1 MEVEHLF
8 KGLLEQ
14 PNGLA
19 RRIVSKAGSDPSRL
33 LEKTESFIRQQ
44 PRVTGDSGQV
54 GALPPR
60 PRDSHLPK
68 RASQPFTASHFAQSK
83 RLLYPAMYSKTVL
96 VSDSNKDLLRNAA
109 AASGRQS
116 PAGSE
121 RDSDPACS
129 EVPSVQS

>member
-33 LEKTESFIRQQ
+33 LDKTEAFIRQQ

-54 GALPPR
+54 GLPPA
-60 PRDSHLPK
+60 PQDSHHPQH
-68 RASQPFTASHFAQSK
+68 ATQPFTVSLCTLKASALPCRVPQHRAWIRRQQKPAAQ
-83 RLLYPAMYSKTVL
+83 RLWQLQGGNRRV
-96 VSDSNKDLLRNAA
+96 
-109 AASGRQS
+109 
-116 PAGSE
+116 
-121 RDSDPACS
+121 
-129 EVPSVQS
+129 